1 MNLRRIKDNISAA
14 TNMAL
19 IILIGILLISGS
31 SVVILIYDTSQNEKS
46 PAVPTAR
53 WGDKVLVDYIG
64 RLADGRVFDTSLWE
78 VASNDALYPKSL
90 SFKLKNQSAYQP
102 LQVQIGTGSTIRG
115 FEEGLI
121 GMKINE
127 TKVIEVPPQLGY
139 GELNVSKLI
148 TIHYMERIPVFEDLN
163 FTEFQER
170 FETTPVAGKTLTHPQ
185 WGWDVTVLSVD
196 YAADRI
202 RVWNAPAL
210 GEKYPVY
217 GADLGLKNTGWY
229 VLVESYDST
238 TNDGKGEIVLRHLIE
253 QEDAG
258 QIKGIDSS
266 GTEFILYEVNPDKN
280 TVVLNYNG
288 ELVGQTLYFTV
299 TLVDIL

>member
-1 MNLRRIKDNISAA
+1 MNPRQFKNNIIAA

-19 IILIGILLISGS
+19 IVLIGILLISGS
-31 SVVILIYDTSQNEKS
+31 SVVILIYDTSQSEKS
-46 PAVPTAR
+46 PPLPVAR
-53 WGDKVLVDYIG
+53 WGDRVLVDYIG

-90 SFKLKNQSAYQP
+90 SFKLKNQSAYHP
-102 LQVQIGTGSTIRG
+102 LEVQIGTGSVIKG

-127 TKVIEVPPQLGY
+127 TKVIEVPPNSGY
-139 GELNVSKLI
+139 GELNSSKLI
-148 TIHYMERIPVFEDLN
+148 TIAYIEKIPVFEVLN
-163 FTEFQER
+163 FTEFEER
-170 FETTPVAGKTLTHPQ
+170 FKTSPVAGMTLQHPK

-196 YAADRI
+196 SAADRI
-202 RVWNAPAL
+202 RVWNDPVL
-210 GEKYPVY
+210 DEKYPVF

-238 TNDGKGEIVLRHLIE
+238 ANAGKGEIVVRHLVEPDDSGLIR
-253 QEDAG
+253 
-258 QIKGIDSS
+258 GIDAT
-266 GTEFILYEVNPDKN
+266 GTEFILYEVNPAEN
-280 TVVLNYNG
+280 TIVLNYNG